1 MLNIAVQALPMDLFE
16 KKKTKFADQSSPL
29 ADRMRPDSLT
39 DFVGQIH
46 LIGEGSVLRKAILE
60 DKVPSMILW
69 GPPGSGKTTLA
80 HVIAY
85 ASKSNFVF
93 FSAVTSGVKEVK
105 AVIEKARKDKEFY
118 HKKTILFVDEIH
130 RFNKAQQDAFLP
142 HVEAGTITLI
152 GATTENPSFE
162 VVSPLLSRCKVYVLY
177 QLTPEEIKIILQRVL
192 IDKEKGLR
200 NLNVDVEEKAL
211 DYLAQMS
218 NGDARIALNTLEM
231 AVQTSPADKSGRR
244 RIDLK
249 QIEEVMLKKALVY
262 DKAGEEHYNVIS
274 AFIKSLR
281 GSDPDAALYWMFRML
296 EAGEDPIY
304 IARRMVVLAS
314 EDIGN
319 ADPQALQVA
328 VAAKEAVEFI
338 GLPEGEFAL
347 SQAAVY
353 LATAPKSNAIY
364 TAMNQVKEDI
374 KQTLNLPVPLHLRNA
389 PTPLMEKLG
398 YGKEYKYPHQFEGH
412 FVAETYLPEELKER
426 KYYMPTQQGFET
438 EIKKRIENW
447 QKVKEQSFNVESKRK
462 KSK

>member
-1 MLNIAVQALPMDLFE
+1 MLSRSTQPKSMDLFE
-16 KKKTKFADQSSPL
+16 KKRTKVAGKSAPL
-29 ADRMRPDSLT
+29 ADRMRPDNLAG
-39 DFVGQIH
+39 FVGQTH

-60 DKVPSMILW
+60 DKVPSLILW

-80 HVIAY
+80 HVIAQ
-85 ASKSNFVF
+85 ASNANFVF
-93 FSAVTSGVKEVK
+93 FSAVTSGVKEVRT
-105 AVIEKARKDKEFY
+105 VIEKARKDRDFY

-142 HVEAGTITLI
+142 HVEDGTIILI

-162 VVSPLLSRCKVYVLY
+162 VISPLLSRCRVYVLH
-177 QLTPEEIKIILQRVL
+177 QLQPEEVRIIVRRALQ
-192 IDKEKGLR
+192 DKERGVG
-200 NLNVDVEEKAL
+200 NMQVELKPEAL

-218 NGDARIALNTLEM
+218 NGDARIALNALEI
-231 AVQTSPADKSGRR
+231 AAQTKAPDKSGWRT
-244 RIDLK
+244 ISLK
-249 QIEEVMLKKALVY
+249 DIEEVMLKKALMY

-304 IARRMVVLAS
+304 IARRMVILAS

-319 ADPQALQVA
+319 ADPQAIQVA
-328 VAAKEAVEFI
+328 VAAKQAVEFI
-338 GLPEGEFAL
+338 GLPEGELAL

-374 KQTLNLPVPLHLRNA
+374 KQTLNLPVPMHLRNA
-389 PTPLMEKLG
+389 PTALMEKLG
-398 YGKEYKYPHQFEGH
+398 YGKGYQYPHQFEGH
-412 FVAETYLPEELKER
+412 FVSENYLPDQLKER
-426 KYYMPTQQGFET
+426 RYYMPTGQGFEA
-438 EIKKRIENW
+438 ELKRRLQEW
-447 QKVKEQSFNVESKRK
+447 QKIREQNRQGESKK
-462 KSK
+462 KE

>member
-1 MLNIAVQALPMDLFE
+1 MDLFE
-16 KKKTKFADQSSPL
+16 KKKTRMADKSSPL
-29 ADRMRPDSLT
+29 ADRMRPDSLA
-39 DFVGQIH
+39 DFVGQVH

-80 HVIAY
+80 HVVAQ
-85 ASKSNFVF
+85 ASNANFAF

-105 AVIEKARKDKEFY
+105 TVIEKARKDREFF

-130 RFNKAQQDAFLP
+130 RFNKVQQDAFLP

-162 VVSPLLSRCKVYVLY
+162 VISPLLSRCKVYVLK
-177 QLTPEEIKIILQRVL
+177 QLSPEDIITILKKAL
-192 IDKEKGLR
+192 NDKEKGLG
-200 NLNVDVEEKAL
+200 NLQIDMEEKAL
-211 DYLAQMS
+211 DYIAQMS

-231 AVQTSPADKSGRR
+231 ATQTSPIDKSGRR
-244 RIDLK
+244 KIDLK

-374 KQTLNLPVPLHLRNA
+374 KKTLNLPVPLHLRNA

-412 FVAETYLPEELKER
+412 FVAETYLPEQLKER
-426 KYYMPTQQGFET
+426 KYYMPTEQGFET
-438 EIKKRIENW
+438 EIKKRVEYW
-447 QKVKEQSFNVESKRK
+447 QKVKEQSANSESKKK

>member
-1 MLNIAVQALPMDLFE
+1 MDLFE
-16 KKKTKFADQSSPL
+16 KKKARISDKTAPL
-29 ADRMRPDSLT
+29 ADRMRPDSLA

-80 HVIAY
+80 HVIAQ
-85 ASKSNFVF
+85 ASNANFVF

-105 AVIEKARKDKEFY
+105 AVIEIARKDKEFF
-118 HKKTILFVDEIH
+118 HKKTILFIDEIH

-162 VVSPLLSRCKVYVLY
+162 VISPLLSRCKVYVLK
-177 QLTPEEIKIILQRVL
+177 QLNPEDIITILKQAL
-192 IDKEKGLR
+192 NDKGKGLG
-200 NLNVDVEEKAL
+200 NLQIEMEEKAL
-211 DYLAQMS
+211 DYIAQMS

-231 AVQTSPADKSGRR
+231 AVETSPIDKSGRR

-374 KQTLNLPVPLHLRNA
+374 KKTLNLPVPLHLRNA

-412 FVAETYLPEELKER
+412 FVAENYLPEQLKER
-426 KYYMPTQQGFET
+426 KYYMPSEQGFET
-438 EIKKRIENW
+438 EIKKRVEYW
-447 QKVKEQSFNVESKRK
+447 QKVKEQSVNTESKKK

>member
-1 MLNIAVQALPMDLFE
+1 MDLFE
-16 KKKTKFADQSSPL
+16 KKKGKLPDKSAPL
-29 ADRMRPDSLT
+29 ADRMRPLT
-39 DFVGQIH
+39 LDEFVGQIH
-46 LIGEGSVLRKAILE
+46 LLGQGSVLRKAILE

-80 HVIAY
+80 HVIAQISN
-85 ASKSNFVF
+85 ANFVF

-118 HKKTILFVDEIH
+118 HKKTILFVDELH

-177 QLTPEEIKIILQRVL
+177 QLTPEEIKMILQRAL
-192 IDKEKGLR
+192 QDKEKGLG
-200 NLNVDVEEKAL
+200 NLNVNIEEKAL
-211 DYLAQMS
+211 DYIAQMS

-231 AVQTSPADKSGRR
+231 AALTSLAEKSGTRKV
-244 RIDLK
+244 DLK
-249 QIEEVMLKKALVY
+249 QVEEVMLKKALVY

-328 VAAKEAVEFI
+328 VAAKQAVEFI

-353 LATAPKSNAIY
+353 LATAPKSNAIFQ
-364 TAMNQVKEDI
+364 AMNRVKEDI
-374 KQTLNLPVPLHLRNA
+374 KNTLNLPVPLRLRNA

-398 YGKEYKYPHQFEGH
+398 YAKGYKYPHQFEGH
-412 FVAETYLPEELKER
+412 FVAETFLPEELKER
-426 KYYMPTQQGFET
+426 NYYSPTEQGFET
-438 EIKKRIENW
+438 EIKKRMESW
-447 QKVKEQSFNVESKRK
+447 QKIKEQNQDKGGKKNNKR
-462 KSK
+462 

>member
-1 MLNIAVQALPMDLFE
+1 M
-16 KKKTKFADQSSPL
+16 ADKSSPL
-29 ADRMRPDSLT
+29 ADRMRPDSLA

-85 ASKSNFVF
+85 ASKANFVF

-105 AVIEKARKDKEFY
+105 AVIEKARKDKEFF

-162 VVSPLLSRCKVYVLY
+162 VISPLLSRCKVYVLN
-177 QLTPEEIKIILQRVL
+177 QLQAEEIKLILQGAL
-192 IDKEKGLR
+192 KDKERGLGSIQ
-200 NLNVDVEEKAL
+200 VEIEEKAL
-211 DYLAQMS
+211 DYIAQMS

-231 AVQTSPADKSGRR
+231 GVETSSTDKSGRR
-244 RIDLK
+244 QIDLK

-374 KQTLNLPVPLHLRNA
+374 KKTLNLPVPLHLRNA

-398 YGKEYKYPHQFEGH
+398 YAKDYKYPHQFEGH
-412 FVAETYLPEELKER
+412 FVAETYLPERLKER
-426 KYYMPTQQGFET
+426 KYYMPTEQGFET
-438 EIKKRIENW
+438 EIKKRVEYW
-447 QKVKEQSFNVESKRK
+447 KQVKEQSVNTDSKKK

>member
-1 MLNIAVQALPMDLFE
+1 MDLFE
-16 KKKTKFADQSSPL
+16 KKKGKTFDKSAPL
-29 ADRMRPDSLT
+29 ADRMRPTALAE
-39 DFVGQIH
+39 FVGQAH
-46 LIGEGSVLRKAILE
+46 LIGEGSVLRKAVLE
-60 DKVPSMILW
+60 DRAPSMILW

-80 HVIAY
+80 HVIAQ
-85 ASKSNFVF
+85 ASDSNFVF

-105 AVIEKARKDKEFY
+105 EVIARARKDREFY
-118 HKKTILFVDEIH
+118 HKRTILFIDEIH

-142 HVEAGTITLI
+142 HVEDGTITLI

-162 VVSPLLSRCKVYVLY
+162 VVSPLLSRCKVYVLH
-177 QLTPEEIKIILQRVL
+177 QLTVEEIAVILRRALEDQERGLGKTPVL
-192 IDKEKGLR
+192 IEP
-200 NLNVDVEEKAL
+200 KAL
-211 DYLAQMS
+211 DYIAQMS
-218 NGDARIALNTLEM
+218 NGDARIALMTLEI
-231 AVQTSPADKSGRR
+231 AASISAADKSGKRKVN
-244 RIDLK
+244 LK
-249 QIEEVMLKKALVY
+249 QIEEVTMKKALVY

-304 IARRMVVLAS
+304 IARRMVILAS

-338 GLPEGEFAL
+338 GLPEGTFAL
-347 SQAAVY
+347 SQAAIF

-364 TAMNQVKEDI
+364 QAMNKVKQDI

-398 YGKEYKYPHQFEGH
+398 YAKNYQYPHDFPGH
-412 FVAETYLPEELKER
+412 FVSETYLPESLKQR
-426 KYYMPTQQGFET
+426 KYYIPTEQGFET
-438 EIKKRIENW
+438 EIKKRIQILE
-447 QKVKEQSFNVESKRK
+447 KIKEQTRTSKGK
-462 KSK
+462 KNKDK